1 MYNLDN
7 RSKDMNDYEER
18 LEHLEMSVVYN
29 NEERLQYL
37 EKCNEQLWSWVEQLW
52 DYSENIERQLRDSQH
67 RSLQF
72 SETPLK
78 PL

>member
-1 MYNLDN
+1 
-7 RSKDMNDYEER
+7 MN
-18 LEHLEMSVVYN
+18 N
-29 NEERLQYL
+29 IEERLQYL

-52 DYSENIERQLRDSQH
+52 DYSENIERQLRSSQH
-67 RSLQF
+67 RSLQS

>member
-1 MYNLDN
+1 
-7 RSKDMNDYEER
+7 MNDYEER

-67 RSLQF
+67 LLSIGLCSSLRH
-72 SETPLK
+72 L
-78 PL
+78 